1 MRLYLDVCCLGRL
14 DDDPGQARIS
24 LEADAIELIF
34 QRIAAN
40 QWEWIS
46 SEAIDIEIGHNPNPE
61 RRSRARM
68 LVADCHHK
76 VAVGVAEAER
86 AAQLVTLGF
95 GAMDG
100 VHLACAE
107 SGGAQ
112 VFLTTDDRLLRLARR
127 LRSALKVR
135 VENPITWLRQVIP

>member
-1 MRLYLDVCCLGRL
+1 MEVEVRRHPD
-14 DDDPGQARIS
+14 
-24 LEADAIELIF
+24 
-34 QRIAAN
+34 
-40 QWEWIS
+40 
-46 SEAIDIEIGHNPNPE
+46 PE
-61 RRSRARM
+61 RRRRARM

-76 VAVGVAEAER
+76 VAVGVADAEH

-95 GAMDG
+95 GARDG

-127 LRSALKVR
+127 VRSALKVR
-135 VENPITWLRQVIP
+135 VENPITWLRRVVP